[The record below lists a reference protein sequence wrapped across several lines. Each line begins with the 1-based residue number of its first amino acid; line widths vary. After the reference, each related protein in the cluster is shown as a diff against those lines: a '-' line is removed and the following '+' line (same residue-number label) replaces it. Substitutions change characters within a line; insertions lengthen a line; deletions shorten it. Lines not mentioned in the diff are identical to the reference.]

1 MFKRKLDAEP
11 VVHNLKDYDVVIDYC
26 ACMVAIILATHVV
39 DASNVN
45 VQWSASQLALI
56 LNNSP
61 RGTNT
66 NYYINVAAL
75 SHGFL
80 LFRKD
85 LKRKGLSLIEIYQEE
100 KLVPCYYGLKYSRMS
115 LEIKFSAY
123 FTPHV
128 VENDLLSC
136 ILLQR
141 NEILKKNK
149 YETSPYSS
157 PSLVFGVMQLELN
170 LNRSTVETGTNTIA
184 TSANLRKSPSDLSD
198 RSVKN
203 VTTKVITSVEGVV
216 GEKNSLYFLKSAV
229 KILDFKQRKMNNME
243 REVDEEGSSED
254 EEEEN
259 STGQYIEHEEYRN
272 DARMK
277 MALSNIP
284 NKNITYT
291 TEDIKNVLEVFDVVK
306 VLVSERNTDK
316 INSKSAACTVEML
329 IENTYYSQLTVRTV
343 LRWSETRE
351 KINAKPGRKIDNN
364 FESEVWGKLM
374 LCVFERN
381 SENVS
386 YLVAKY
392 FLHLNKYIHY
402 GTYMY
407 SNVRT

>member
-1 MFKRKLDAEP
+1 
-11 VVHNLKDYDVVIDYC
+11 
-26 ACMVAIILATHVV
+26 
-39 DASNVN
+39 
-45 VQWSASQLALI
+45 
-56 LNNSP
+56 
-61 RGTNT
+61 
-66 NYYINVAAL
+66 
-75 SHGFL
+75 
-80 LFRKD
+80 
-85 LKRKGLSLIEIYQEE
+85 
-100 KLVPCYYGLKYSRMS
+100 
-115 LEIKFSAY
+115 
-123 FTPHV
+123 
-128 VENDLLSC
+128 
-136 ILLQR
+136 
-141 NEILKKNK
+141 
-149 YETSPYSS
+149 
-157 PSLVFGVMQLELN
+157 
-170 LNRSTVETGTNTIA
+170 
-184 TSANLRKSPSDLSD
+184 
-198 RSVKN
+198 
-203 VTTKVITSVEGVV
+203 
-216 GEKNSLYFLKSAV
+216 
-229 KILDFKQRKMNNME
+229 MNNME

-254 EEEEN
+254 EEGEN

-306 VLVSERNTDK
+306 VLVSEKNTDK